1 MARPILVLNWP
12 EKSIIPSARYLML
25 CPFYFEFRQDK
36 NFFSTKSVPSSNFAH
51 RATVKP
57 RPSGD
62 YIGIKIS
69 ALPPTQLFYSQ
80 FYKYQHSFNRDI
92 TAILYFIPAMIP
104 CSLFSVSCGFG
115 HIYWRNP
122 YWKTSFFVQLLLS
135 QCNTAK

>member
-36 NFFSTKSVPSSNFAH
+36 NFFFTKSVPSSNFAH

-80 FYKYQHSFNRDI
+80 FTSISIVLTEISPQHF
-92 TAILYFIPAMIP
+92 ILFPLWYRAPYFLFPADLVTFTEEILTGKLHFL
-104 CSLFSVSCGFG
+104 CSDF
-115 HIYWRNP
+115 
-122 YWKTSFFVQLLLS
+122 
-135 QCNTAK
+135 